1 VRLAKNLFQSSGIS
15 NLISSSGSPP
25 GGGDAPC
32 RAEWLNRLSDIAFC
46 PGSERNQS
54 TKSRAAFGFGPSV
67 TMPQLSGGRR
77 QAGFRSCKCNRRP
90 FLFPFEV
97 AGILGCMDDLVL
109 LIDQP
114 VVLLNVGVKAFLGR
128 GLINAQP

>member
-1 VRLAKNLFQSSGIS
+1 MSSRVVEQVIRHC
-15 NLISSSGSPP
+15 LLP
-25 GGGDAPC
+25 GLGKEPVDK
-32 RAEWLNRLSDIAFC
+32 
-46 PGSERNQS
+46 
-54 TKSRAAFGFGPSV
+54 KSRGVRVRSLGDNAPTF
-67 TMPQLSGGRR
+67 GGRR
-77 QAGFRSCKCNRRP
+77 QAGFRSYKCNRRP